1 VHLQVNE
8 GDGRKKIE
16 TSRGGRRFCL
26 QLWYRRVGYT
36 SSHMPLLMKITAQ
49 EVMYPTFQQY
59 LQHFRHL
66 PRLHL
71 IFGLSHSEVPLLRH
85 GCYRFPCLK
94 LRRSKISCTRIRHD
108 CLRMFPQPSLSKIQ
122 PQQPRKYRPRQE
134 RPNRASYD
142 GTLTNRTASRGACSG
157 VRCIAAGGSGG

>member
-1 VHLQVNE
+1 
-8 GDGRKKIE
+8 
-16 TSRGGRRFCL
+16 
-26 QLWYRRVGYT
+26 
-36 SSHMPLLMKITAQ
+36 MPLLMKITAQ

-71 IFGLSHSEVPLLRH
+71 IFGLSRSEVPLLRH

-157 VRCIAAGGSGG
+157 SRCIAGGGSGGWSRWS